1 MKQQETF
8 IAFHVYVFNMTN
20 YSMSSMA
27 RPHEVLV
34 VDVCSTG
41 AGTKGF
47 SANDLTANNTTAA
60 ATARPI
66 PTPHPGPVPSERP
79 PELPSVDV
87 FGASACSSLFSLK
100 TAVFAAANLAVSISS
115 FCRRTAAPLRPASC
129 FLGSFTFAVVVCR
142 SEGTTNC
149 FASSGWSLSAIVVI
163 STGSAVFNMTP
174 VTMLSC
180 G

>member
-1 MKQQETF
+1 MLC
-8 IAFHVYVFNMTN
+8 
-20 YSMSSMA
+20 MA

-47 SANDLTANNTTAA
+47 ASSKLSTRFTANNTTAA

-87 FGASACSSLFSLK
+87 FEASACSSLFSLK
-100 TAVFAAANLAVSISS
+100 TAVFAAANLAVSTSS

-129 FLGSFTFAVVVCR
+129 FLGSFTFAVIVCR
-142 SEGTTNC
+142 SEGTTSC
-149 FASSGWSLSAIVVI
+149 FACSGWSLSSIVVI
-163 STGSAVFNMTP
+163 GTGSAVFNMTP
-174 VTMLSC
+174 VTMLGC